1 MQQVKQK
8 RVSSAPMELSQLE
21 QMIRWLDEERK
32 RDKTQ
37 IAALQERVEQQL
49 QVIESQSVEIE
60 RLQRDVT
67 ELRADLRR
75 TEDFPG
81 MLEKVNRDLNSTIE
95 ELKASR
101 RREHAEREQM
111 RRVEMEVVNEQLAE
125 LEQKVRGLLRLEEP
139 LKAREAGEQR
149 LQGQIQA
156 IANDL
161 ADLTKRTEDRLQSIV
176 YLEEQ
181 RRADTRRV
189 ASVEG
194 EIPGLRKGIDE
205 QAAKLMRLEDSMRK
219 ISAHVDEAV
228 QVAKSYD
235 PRIEELRV
243 ADFQRE
249 QRVKQYL
256 EQAERV
262 DNEVSRLVEQT
273 QKYALL
279 YNQNKQALDSLDAF
293 QARME
298 KRQNEIAEM
307 QRLTEERLKRQWEE
321 WQSTFARDWQKR
333 LVAEEDRWRRQDLSN
348 QKLTEHLAGIDEQVE
363 LYYREIVALW
373 EEMRAAVDRWGK
385 AVKETIPTNQEVAN
399 QRLKELRHFAEE
411 KHKELL

>member
-1 MQQVKQK
+1 
-8 RVSSAPMELSQLE
+8 MELSQLE